1 MVGARAKLCVLVTLL
16 FALTL
21 ATWGQRAPQAGADD
35 EVETSLR
42 PAERASAQ
50 LLSADEGLAI
60 IGAALEIRQTSHLA
74 GDCSHVVH
82 AIYESA
88 GFAYGY
94 ADSSHLY
101 AGIGDF
107 RRVTHPQP
115 GDLAVWRGHAAIVVN
130 PAQHTFFGST
140 GSGLRVESYDLEYWK
155 SQGPPRFFRY
165 AKAALP
171 SEPGLMR
178 TASGKRP
185 TLSTAESR
193 MPLDDDDSNED
204 SNEGSNDQP
213 RNHISA
219 DNAGSLVAE
228 TVSNP
233 SHILVHAR
241 QPRTQQVNDALT
253 KYFDE
258 NDKEVGGQDLL
269 RPAQPLTVFDRIE
282 VKDLHLKGRQTWAE
296 VKITGFTSLSL
307 GNTAPKK
314 SSGQQRW
321 ALTRWDAN
329 TWELQRPP
337 KTAYLPRDRA
347 VRILAHQL
355 AALADGRSGGTDS
368 SKDQLQL
375 ARMLNA
381 LLEK

>member
-1 MVGARAKLCVLVTLL
+1 MVGARAKLCVLVTVL

-21 ATWGQRAPQAGADD
+21 ATWGQRAPQLGADD
-35 EVETSLR
+35 EVGASPR

-60 IGAALEIRQTSHLA
+60 IGAALETRQTSHSA

-88 GFAYGY
+88 GFPYGY

-155 SQGPPRFFRY
+155 RQGPPRFFRY
-165 AKAALP
+165 VKAALP

-178 TASGKRP
+178 TAAGKRP

-193 MPLDDDDSNED
+193 MPLDGED
-204 SNEGSNDQP
+204 SNEHSNDGP
-213 RNHISA
+213 GKHISA
-219 DNAGSLVAE
+219 DNAGAPLPEKA
-228 TVSNP
+228 SNA
-233 SHILVHAR
+233 SRILVHAH
-241 QPRTQQVNDALT
+241 QPKTPQVNDALS
-253 KYFDE
+253 KYFEE
-258 NDKEVGGQDLL
+258 NDKEVRGQDLL
-269 RPAQPLTVFDRIE
+269 RPAEALTVFDRIE
-282 VKDLHLKGRQTWAE
+282 VKDVHLKGRQTWAE
-296 VKITGFTSLSL
+296 VKITGFTSLSP

-314 SSGQQRW
+314 NSEQQRW

-329 TWELQRPP
+329 TWELQHPP
-337 KTAYLPRDRA
+337 KTAYLARDRA

-355 AALADGRSGGTDS
+355 AALVDGRSGATDS
-368 SKDQLQL
+368 SKDQAQL

>member
-1 MVGARAKLCVLVTLL
+1 MVTIL
-16 FALTL
+16 FAVTL
-21 ATWGQRAPQAGADD
+21 ATFGQRAPQVGIDD
-35 EVETSLR
+35 EGETSAR
-42 PAERASAQ
+42 PAERGPAQ

-60 IGAALEIRQTSHLA
+60 IGAALETRQTSHAA

-88 GFAYGY
+88 GFPYGY

-107 RRVTHPQP
+107 RRVTHPQA
-115 GDLAVWRGHAAIVVN
+115 GDLAVWRGHAAIVVS

-155 SQGPPRFFRY
+155 RQGPPRFFRY
-165 AKAALP
+165 VKSALP

-193 MPLDDDDSNED
+193 MPLDGEDSNESSNED
-204 SNEGSNDQP
+204 SSDQP
-213 RNHISA
+213 RNHIST
-219 DNAGSLVAE
+219 DNAGAPVAE
-228 TVSNP
+228 TASKP
-233 SHILVHAR
+233 SRSPARILVHTR
-241 QPRTQQVNDALT
+241 QPKAQQVNDALT

-258 NDKEVGGQDLL
+258 NEKEVGGQDLL
-269 RPAQPLTVFDRIE
+269 RRAHPLTVFDRIE
-282 VKDLHLKGRQTWAE
+282 VKDVHLKGRQTWAE
-296 VKITGFTSLSL
+296 VKITGLTSLSS
-307 GNTAPKK
+307 GNTGPKK
-314 SSGQQRW
+314 TSEQQRW
-321 ALTRWDAN
+321 ALTRCDAN

-337 KTAYLPRDRA
+337 KAAYLPRERA
-347 VRILAHQL
+347 VRLLAHQL
-355 AALADGRSGGTDS
+355 AALADGRSGATDS
-368 SKDQLQL
+368 SKDQLHL

-381 LLEK
+381 LLEN